1 MPWMPPQRTQTS
13 CKRPQG
19 DECEST
25 LNIAIR
31 SPNQHVTVG
40 SLCGAL
46 WAFVVN
52 PTLV

>member
-1 MPWMPPQRTQTS
+1 MEAASALANHMQATQRRQ
-13 CKRPQG
+13 
-19 DECEST
+19 ST

-31 SPNQHVTVG
+31 SPNQHVTVS
-40 SLCGAL
+40 SLCGAV